1 MQLLRRH
8 LLPMLASTALIAL
21 AWVVITLPM
30 AAVFMLDNQFN
41 TTQYL
46 SFVLYATAIGLAV
59 SFLAL
64 MPLSLLLDLIAKRN
78 QTLAIILP
86 IVLLIC
92 AFVNV
97 IGMYVYTKQLINTVL
112 TWPGLLLAFAVV
124 FIFYRLMLW
133 LNKVVFTANIA
144 KQFG

>member
-1 MQLLRRH
+1 MQLLRCH
-8 LLPMLASTALIAL
+8 LMPMLASTTLIVL

-46 SFVLYATAIGLAV
+46 SFVLCATIIGLAV

-86 IVLLIC
+86 IVLFIC

-97 IGMYVYTKQLINTVL
+97 IGMYLYTKQLINTVL

-133 LNKVVFTANIA
+133 LNKVVFTSIIA